1 MKYQKKVLFIII
13 SIVMSITISLHAQ
26 QTETLFGSE
35 TDVGFLWGFETRSAE
50 IQNDYGS
57 LVGFYGG
64 ALINKSLL
72 IAVSTGLNLAHPEVN
87 QGYLGLLC
95 QYTREPHKLRHYSAQ
110 LFVGRGSTKDYMMKK
125 TSAFDNFGNVT
136 GPSFLVIEPGI
147 NIEFNL
153 HEEYR
158 VVAGLAYRY
167 VSGLDESDVLI
178 NETNVTNEDLSGV
191 NLYISLKIGK
201 Y

>member
-1 MKYQKKVLFIII
+1 LKYQKKCLYIII
-13 SIVMSITISLHAQ
+13 CIVMSITVSLHAQ
-26 QTETLFGSE
+26 QTETIFGSG
-35 TDVGFLWGFETRSAE
+35 TDISFLWGIDNRSAE
-50 IQNDYGS
+50 IQNDFGS
-57 LVGFYGG
+57 MVGFYGG

-72 IAVSTGLNLAHPEVN
+72 IAFSTGLNLAHPDVN

-95 QYTREPHKLRHYSAQ
+95 QYTKEPQKLKHYSAQ
-110 LFVGRGSTKDYMMKK
+110 LFVGRGSTKDYMMPK
-125 TSAFDNFGNVT
+125 TNAFDNFGNVT

-158 VVAGLAYRY
+158 AVVGLAYRH

-178 NETNVTNEDLSGV
+178 NKTNVTNEDLSGV
-191 NLYISLKIGK
+191 NLYLSLKIGK